1 MYLQDHSWRISYSS
15 NENNPIADFYIPA
28 LECAVQYDRKSG
40 FFGSAILSKVA
51 RGLGAMLHNQGKM
64 RLIMGCQFSPQD
76 IAAIEKGYELRE
88 ALAFRLEED
97 LKAPEN
103 FVQLKHFEILSW
115 LIANGY
121 LDIKIAVPV
130 ISEQDART
138 TDKGIPLESDR
149 LLDPN
154 HIFHEKVGI
163 FTDSKGD
170 RLAFSGSNNE
180 SLGGWSNNVESF
192 HVYCDW
198 EGDRDL
204 ERVNEEAYRFE
215 QLWNDL
221 SPNVKIFAIP
231 EAVKQKLLSYTP
243 NSKPS
248 WEKEEEMKNEHFR
261 NAGIL
266 PASDLSPLPDK
277 NLPEINPETKNTE
290 EASILLALLANL
302 HQHPGC
308 LDFCLK
314 SIPIQ
319 PWAHQLKI
327 LRRVAANFP
336 CSFLIADE
344 VGLGKTIETGLIL
357 RYLIVS
363 QKVKRVLIL
372 VPASVQPQWQEELR
386 EKFNLHFWSYH
397 QGKFKDCYGE
407 ITSLAL
413 NPWNTQNLVLASS
426 HLVRRT
432 ERIEELLA
440 AEPWDLVILDEAHHA
455 RRKSPQQRKDTP
467 NRLLQLMQQLKDKT
481 KSLMLLSATP
491 MQIDPIEVFDLLHL
505 VGLEGHW
512 GYGENFCNYF
522 SSLSDKPDSHT
533 LDFWQTMS
541 TDYFRRGGQ
550 ECPKGLALRRDRL
563 GEHLVNSDRL
573 MAYKLRDTWKDG
585 KSIVN
590 PKKLAQ
596 DTPFINA
603 SRHYLTVNT
612 PLKDL
617 MFRHTRDTFRQ
628 YYKLGI
634 LDRDIPRRIVSDNA
648 IALEP
653 NREVPLYQ
661 AVSNYVRHFYRLAQK
676 ENRKALGFLMTLY
689 RKRLTSSFYAI
700 RESLQRR
707 LEGIK
712 ELPLDDLSDL
722 DDADDAVITGLEAY
736 LKEPVDPK
744 EIEYLEDLLRQFE
757 NTGEDSK
764 LSHFLTILR
773 QELSQR
779 ESAIVFTQY
788 TDTMDYLREN
798 LQQLYG
804 SQVACYSGRGGELCQ
819 AAEWQVVPKEQIKH
833 QFREGEIKILLCT
846 ESASEGLNLQTC
858 GVLINYDLPWNPMRV
873 EQRIGRIDRIGQ
885 VYSTVNIHN
894 FYYDGTVEAKVY
906 RKLRDRIDAFQSVVG
921 NLQPILAQV
930 PTFIERAVMSADPE
944 EEGVLLAE
952 FEQVLDTPHLSP
964 GLEEMVA
971 MDVQADLAEIRQPL
985 VSSPITPEQI
995 EDLFTHSQILLAA
1008 NIFFESKGDRIW
1020 ELTYKGKTYLV
1031 TFYPKIFD
1039 EKPSLRLIN
1048 PGEPLF
1054 EKLLEIVVDKQ
1065 HKLSFT

>member
-1 MYLQDHSWRISYSS
+1 MHLQDRSWRISYSS

-51 RGLGAMLHNQGKM
+51 RGIGAMLHNQGKM

-88 ALAFRLEED
+88 ALAFRLDAEFKE
-97 LKAPEN
+97 PEN

-115 LIANGY
+115 LIKYEY
-121 LDIKIAVPV
+121 LDIKIAVPTK
-130 ISEQDART
+130 DR
-138 TDKGIPLESDR
+138 GIPLDSDR
-149 LLDPN
+149 LLDPQ
-154 HIFHEKVGI
+154 HIFHEKVGV

-180 SLGGWSNNVESF
+180 SLGGWESNVESF
-192 HVYCDW
+192 HVYCGW

-215 QLWNDL
+215 QLWNDM
-221 SPNVKIFAIP
+221 SPNVKIFDIP
-231 EAVKQKLLSYTP
+231 EAVKQKLLRYTP
-243 NSKPS
+243 NSQPVWKR
-248 WEKEEEMKNEHFR
+248 EDEIQNEHR

-266 PASDLSPLPDK
+266 PARDLPTGDLPK
-277 NLPEINPETKNTE
+277 INSETKNIE
-290 EASILLALLANL
+290 EASKMLALLANL

-327 LRRVAANFP
+327 LRRVADKFP

-363 QKVKRVLIL
+363 QKVERVLVL
-372 VPASVQPQWQEELR
+372 APASVQPQWQEELR
-386 EKFNLHFWSYH
+386 EKFNLHFWSYSK
-397 QGKFKDCYGE
+397 GKFKDCYGE
-407 ITSLAL
+407 TTSPAL
-413 NPWNTQNLVLASS
+413 NPWNTQDLVLASS

-467 NRLLQLMQQLKDKT
+467 NRLLQLMQQLKSKT
-481 KSLMLLSATP
+481 ESLILLSATP
-491 MQIDPIEVFDLLHL
+491 MQIDPIEIFDLLDL
-505 VGLEGHW
+505 LGLEGHW
-512 GYGENFCNYF
+512 SCGENFCEYF
-522 SSLSDKPDSHT
+522 SSLSTQPDSDT
-533 LDFWQTMS
+533 LNFWQTMS
-541 TDYFRRGGQ
+541 TDYFRRGGI
-550 ECPKGLALRRDRL
+550 ECDRL
-563 GEHLVNSDRL
+563 GKHLVNSDRM
-573 MAYKLRDTWKDG
+573 MAYRLRDTWKQG

-590 PKKLAQ
+590 GRKLAK
-596 DTPFINA
+596 DAEFIDL
-603 SRHYLTVNT
+603 SRQYLTVNT

-617 MFRHTRDTFRQ
+617 MFRHTRDTLRQ

-634 LDRDIPRRIVSDNA
+634 LDRDIPRRTVSDNA

-661 AVSNYVRHFYRLAQK
+661 AVSDYVRHFYRLAQK
-676 ENRKALGFLMTLY
+676 ENRNALGFLMTLY

-712 ELPLDDLSDL
+712 ELPLDDLRDL
-722 DDADDAVITGLEAY
+722 DDADDSVITGLEAY

-764 LSHFLTILR
+764 LSHFITILR

-798 LQQLYG
+798 LQQLFG
-804 SQVACYSGRGGELCQ
+804 SQVACYSGRGGELYRDGT
-819 AAEWQVVPKEQIKH
+819 WQGLPKEEIKK

-885 VYSTVNIHN
+885 IHPTVNIHN

-906 RKLRDRIDAFQSVVG
+906 RRLRDRIDAFQSVVG

-930 PTFIERAVMSADPE
+930 PTFIEQAVMSADPE
-944 EEGVLLAE
+944 EEDVLLAE
-952 FEQVLDTPHLSP
+952 FEQVLNTPPLRP
-964 GLEEMVA
+964 GLEEMSA
-971 MDVQADLAEIRQPL
+971 MDVQADLKEIQKPL
-985 VSSPITPEQI
+985 VVSPITSEQI
-995 EDLFTHSQILLAA
+995 EALLTNSQMLIA
-1008 NIFFESKGDRIW
+1008 NDIFFEPQGDRIW
-1020 ELTYKGKTYLV
+1020 ELTYKNEVYIV
-1031 TFYPKIFD
+1031 TFYVNVFD
-1039 EKPSLRLIN
+1039 KKPSLRLMN
-1048 PGEPLF
+1048 FGDPLF
-1054 EKLLEIVVDKQ
+1054 RQLLTRHQ
-1065 HKLSFT
+1065 

>member
-1 MYLQDHSWRISYSS
+1 MHLQDRSWRISYSS

-28 LECAVQYDRKSG
+28 LECAVNYDRKSG
-40 FFGSAILSKVA
+40 FFGSAILSRVA
-51 RGLGAMLHNQGKM
+51 RGIGAMLHNQGKM

-88 ALAFRLEED
+88 ALAFRLEAD
-97 LKAPEN
+97 LQAPAN

-115 LIANGY
+115 LIANEY
-121 LDIKIAVPV
+121 LDIKIAVP
-130 ISEQDART
+130 T
-138 TDKGIPLESDR
+138 KDKDIPIESDR
-149 LLDPN
+149 LRLDPN

-170 RLAFSGSNNE
+170 RIAFSGSNNE
-180 SLGGWSNNVESF
+180 SLGGWERNVESF

-221 SPNVKIFAIP
+221 SPNVKIFEIP
-231 EAVKQKLLSYTP
+231 EAVKQKLLRYTP
-243 NSKPS
+243 NSKPV
-248 WEKEEEMKNEHFR
+248 WKQDDELKNEEYRSSENR
-261 NAGIL
+261 NKEGKDRL
-266 PASDLSPLPDK
+266 
-277 NLPEINPETKNTE
+277 INSSE
-290 EASILLALLANL
+290 LLNFSKTSELLFNL

-327 LRRVAANFP
+327 LRRVADKFP

-372 VPASVQPQWQEELR
+372 APASVQPQWQEELR
-386 EKFNLHFWSYH
+386 EKFNLHFWSYS
-397 QGKFKDCYGE
+397 QGKFKDCYGQ
-407 ITSLAL
+407 TTKPAL

-467 NRLLQLMQQLKDKT
+467 NRLLQLMQQLKTKT
-481 KSLMLLSATP
+481 ESLILLSATP
-491 MQIDPIEVFDLLHL
+491 MQIDPIEVFDLLDIL
-505 VGLEGHW
+505 GLAGHW
-512 GYGENFCNYF
+512 SYGENFCNYF
-522 SSLSDKPDSHT
+522 SSLSDKPDSQT

-541 TDYFRRGGQ
+541 TDYFCRGGT
-550 ECPKGLALRRDRL
+550 ECDRL
-563 GEHLVNSDRL
+563 REHLSNSDCALKDTASHKASRRHRL
-573 MAYKLRDTWKDG
+573 LAYKLRDTWKDG

-590 PKKLAQ
+590 PKKLAK

-603 SRHYLTVNT
+603 SRNYLTVNT

-617 MFRHTRDTFRQ
+617 MFRHTRDTLRQ

-661 AVSNYVRHFYRLAQK
+661 AVSDYVRHFYKLAQK

-707 LEGIK
+707 LEGINNISQ
-712 ELPLDDLSDL
+712 DDLSDL

-736 LKEPVDPK
+736 LEEPVDPK

-764 LSHFLTILR
+764 LSNFLTILR
-773 QELSQR
+773 RELSQR

-788 TDTMDYLREN
+788 TDTMDYLRQN

-804 SQVACYSGRGGELCQ
+804 SQVACYSGRGGELYRGG
-819 AAEWQVVPKEQIKH
+819 EWQTVPKEQIKK
-833 QFREGEIKILLCT
+833 QFREGAIKLLLCT

-885 VYSTVNIHN
+885 VYPTVHIHN

-906 RKLRDRIDAFQSVVG
+906 RRLRDRIDAFQTVVG

-930 PTFIERAVMSADPE
+930 PTFIEQAVMSADPE

-952 FEQVLDTPHLSP
+952 FEQVLDTSPLRP
-964 GLEEMVA
+964 GLEEMSA
-971 MDVQADLAEIRQPL
+971 MDVQADLKEIRKPL

-995 EDLFTHSQILLAA
+995 EAVFTNSQILLAE
-1008 NIFFESKGDRIW
+1008 NIFFESKDNRVW
-1020 ELTYKGKTYLV
+1020 ELIYKNKAYSV
-1031 TFYPKIFD
+1031 TFHPKVFD
-1039 EKPSLRLIN
+1039 EKPSLRLMSF
-1048 PGEPLF
+1048 GDPLF
-1054 EKLLEIVVDKQ
+1054 QKLLEIIISERD
-1065 HKLSFT
+1065 